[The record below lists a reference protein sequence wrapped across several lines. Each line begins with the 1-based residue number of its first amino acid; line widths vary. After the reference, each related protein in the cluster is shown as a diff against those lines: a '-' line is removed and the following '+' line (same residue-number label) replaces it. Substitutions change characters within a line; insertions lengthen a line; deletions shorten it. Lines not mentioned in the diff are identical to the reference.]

1 VRRAMT
7 STTTQLEQELKQD
20 WATYGKLQD
29 GQIYE
34 ELSGE

>member
-1 VRRAMT
+1 MT
-7 STTTQLEQELKQD
+7 ATGTQLGQD
-20 WATYGKLQD
+20 WAPYGKLQD